1 MSETNST
8 LVIVAALVSLI
19 PGAYFAWM
27 VLKGVI
33 LSLRR
38 NRDDEL

>member
-27 VLKGVI
+27 VLKGAI